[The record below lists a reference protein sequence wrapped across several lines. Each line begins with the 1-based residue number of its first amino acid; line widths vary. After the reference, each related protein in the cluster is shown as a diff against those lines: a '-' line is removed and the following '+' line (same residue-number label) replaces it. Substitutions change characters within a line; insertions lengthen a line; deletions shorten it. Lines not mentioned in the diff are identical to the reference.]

1 MGIFINMII
10 SKSVTREEWEK
21 VYEETRETVTCAGSG
36 AGNGI

>member
-21 VYEETRETVTCAGSG
+21 VYEETLLLVK
-36 AGNGI
+36 NVNFLKKIP